1 MSADTIFVRTIL
13 DLFEK
18 QRNVYMIVRYG
29 ISTLGL
35 LILGA
40 CATSQSTSTKGGGF
54 IEELP
59 ESVAAIAAPYQN
71 LQAVR
76 LSPEDGCYWYLHDGP
91 VESTMLPLRTTKG
104 NPICTQASTAS

>member
-1 MSADTIFVRTIL
+1 
-13 DLFEK
+13 
-18 QRNVYMIVRYG
+18 MIVRYG

-40 CATSQSTSTKGGGF
+40 CATSQSTSTRGGGSGF